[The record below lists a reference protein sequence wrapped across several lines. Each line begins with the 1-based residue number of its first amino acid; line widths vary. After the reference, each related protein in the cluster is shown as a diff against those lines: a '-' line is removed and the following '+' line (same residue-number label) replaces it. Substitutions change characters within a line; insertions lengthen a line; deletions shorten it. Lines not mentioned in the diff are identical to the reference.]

1 MTYYFPFR
9 GSAAASKQN
18 INLSLRAT
26 TASVPLSSNITA
38 LTASFATI
46 SEILPLAGTNGTNQ
60 TAESCGPSTIRGS
73 DGLQGNTGSL
83 GANNLSC
90 PEGTIECGELSV
102 SLSMALP
109 GFPNGINGVRPSGS
123 QFSKVCM
130 QIPPGCSSGTAV
142 CPPSLPTASITAIFP
157 SIP

>member
-9 GSAAASKQN
+9 GSDAASKQN

-102 SLSMALP
+102 SLYE
-109 GFPNGINGVRPSGS
+109 INGLRPSGS

-130 QIPPGCSSGTAV
+130 QIPPGCSSGSAV
-142 CPPSLPTASITAIFP
+142 CPPFLPTASITATFP

>member
-9 GSAAASKQN
+9 GSDAASKQN

-102 SLSMALP
+102 FLSE
-109 GFPNGINGVRPSGS
+109 INGLRPSGS

-130 QIPPGCSSGTAV
+130 QIPPGCSSGSAL
-142 CPPSLPTASITAIFP
+142 CPPFLPTASITATFP